1 MAFSRRNFIKT
12 LGAGAGACLATLNL
26 SGCWDDG
33 SDPAPDA
40 APLWAANGNRKKIVV
55 ISDLHL
61 GIEDRYTETLRNRPL
76 LVKFLQC
83 LQNTADVREL
93 VIAGDFLDEWY
104 LPVNYPSYTDQVQF
118 YNSVI
123 ANNVEVFKELNRVIS
138 SGIKLVYVP
147 GNHDLTLEAEVLQA
161 AIPGL
166 VQARDVRG
174 LGAYYT
180 GDRQEIV
187 IEHGHRYDVFSAPD
201 TLTNAELCGNDD
213 TFLPAGYIYARYAAT
228 WVLEGKPSV
237 PKSLPTV
244 TNVPDA
250 SNVDQYG
257 AYLYH
262 SVLKKISTRMT
273 PYEGLEDKI
282 FDLHICGFDDS
293 YSYLDF
299 YPAQQADGTISAPV
313 LFRNIQRTWAERQTL
328 NQVKV
333 PSSFVT
339 AVTGAVDHEFFYAQA
354 RAQYLE
360 NPAENVDFVVFGHTH
375 VPCYRSLG
383 NGKHY
388 LNSGTWIDDNVDYE
402 DAARTFAVL
411 TTGTGTTGAVY
422 TFLGDGMANDITRQ
436 VSQSA

>member
-1 MAFSRRNFIKT
+1 MTFSRRNFIKT
-12 LGAGAGACLATLNL
+12 LGAGAGACFATLNL

-33 SDPAPDA
+33 SKPASDA
-40 APLWAANGNRKKIVV
+40 TPLWTAGSTRDKIVV

-76 LVKFLQC
+76 LIKFLQC

-123 ANNVEVFKELNRVIS
+123 ANNAEVFKELNRVIS
-138 SGIKLVYVP
+138 SGVKLVYVP

-166 VQARDVRG
+166 VQARDVKG

-244 TNVPDA
+244 TNIPDA

-257 AYLYH
+257 AFVYH
-262 SVLKKISTRMT
+262 SVLKDISTRMT

-282 FDLHICGFDDS
+282 FDLHICGFNDS

-299 YPAQQADGTISAPV
+299 YPAQQPDGTISAPV
-313 LFRNIQRTWAERQTL
+313 LFRNIQRTWADRQAL
-328 NQVKV
+328 NAVKV
-333 PSSFVT
+333 PSSFVD
-339 AVTGAVDHEFFYAQA
+339 AVKGAIKYEYFFNQA

-360 NPAENVDFVVFGHTH
+360 NPDENVDIVVFGHTH
-375 VPCYRSLG
+375 VPSCRTLG
-383 NGKHY
+383 NGKRY
-388 LNSGTWIDDNVDYE
+388 LNSGTWIDDNVDY
-402 DAARTFAVL
+402 DHVQRTFAVV
-411 TTGTGTTGAVY
+411 TTGSSDTSAVY
-422 TFLGDGMANDITRQ
+422 SFVAEGTVTDITAQ
-436 VSQSA
+436 VGQDV